1 MNSTKPVEGG
11 IARHFTVMRGFP
23 LYNRDGR
30 EIYDPVEPLSMGTL
44 LRLAPNENA
53 PLYLELD
60 THGVEAGT
68 YHSLMMLKSAT
79 PGCPSVSIAVKVEVT
94 ELDLAGV
101 QMDKAGYDYVG
112 GSFING
118 RNGCPRLVRQLVERD
133 YNILFVGYPNQLLPR
148 MRNEGGWEI
157 PDLGALD
164 RHIDAA
170 FAGGLAKERAKLWIY
185 LGMESQHPWNVP
197 RTEKGGRVPFA
208 SEEWN
213 AGIRYMVEEIVR
225 HVGERR
231 AKWRGAFYGIIQ
243 RQKQNEEGYSMSG
256 TKKTKIR
263 ITDTTL
269 RDAHQSLWA
278 TRMRTDDILAIASK
292 IDDAGY
298 YSLECWGG
306 ATFDVCMRFLRENPW
321 ERLRLIKKACPKTPL
336 QMLLRGQ
343 NILGYKHYPDD
354 IVDRFVALAC
364 ENGMDIF
371 RVFDALNDPRNLE
384 QAIASVKK
392 YGGHAQ
398 GTISYTTS
406 PVHTV
411 ANYVKLAKAQAEM
424 GIDSLCIKD
433 MAGILT
439 PGAAR
444 ELVSALVKALPEIP
458 VQVHSH
464 MTSGMATAM
473 YMAAAEAG
481 AGCVDCAIS
490 TMSSF
495 SSQPPTES
503 VMTILESEGFDT
515 GLDRTKLTEINDY
528 FKKLKAKRQPA
539 SCAKVEPVDAGVL
552 VHAIPGGMI
561 SNLRSQLAQQSA
573 LDRLPEVLEELP
585 KTRADMGYPPL
596 VTPTSQ
602 IVGVQAVLNVLGG
615 KRYGMVTDETRRYAA
630 GYYGRTPAPIE
641 PKLMKKLCGKIK
653 PITCRPADLLE
664 PGLAAAAKDIPA
676 GLVKAEEDILSYCLF
691 PEVALGYFRWRA
703 MPPSKRDPIPADA
716 EAVASS
722 AQPASQA
729 SAAPAAG
736 GKGATDVPPGT
747 QVLAPLNGTFYRS
760 EGPGKPM
767 LAADGASVKAGE
779 PVCIVEAMK
788 LFNPVKAP
796 AAGKIAFL
804 VQHGA
809 AVVKGQPVAVIS

>member
-1 MNSTKPVEGG
+1 M
-11 IARHFTVMRGFP
+11 
-23 LYNRDGR
+23 
-30 EIYDPVEPLSMGTL
+30 
-44 LRLAPNENA
+44 
-53 PLYLELD
+53 
-60 THGVEAGT
+60 AG
-68 YHSLMMLKSAT
+68 
-79 PGCPSVSIAVKVEVT
+79 
-94 ELDLAGV
+94 
-101 QMDKAGYDYVG
+101 
-112 GSFING
+112 
-118 RNGCPRLVRQLVERD
+118 
-133 YNILFVGYPNQLLPR
+133 
-148 MRNEGGWEI
+148 
-157 PDLGALD
+157 
-164 RHIDAA
+164 
-170 FAGGLAKERAKLWIY
+170 
-185 LGMESQHPWNVP
+185 
-197 RTEKGGRVPFA
+197 
-208 SEEWN
+208 
-213 AGIRYMVEEIVR
+213 
-225 HVGERR
+225 
-231 AKWRGAFYGIIQ
+231 
-243 RQKQNEEGYSMSG
+243 
-256 TKKTKIR
+256 KTKTRIR

-292 IDDAGY
+292 IDEAGY

-384 QAIASVKK
+384 KAIAAVKK

-411 ANYVKLAKAQAEM
+411 ANYVKLAKAQAAM

-444 ELVSALVKALPEIP
+444 ELIGALVKALPNIP

-515 GLDRTKLTEINDY
+515 GLDRAKLTEINTY
-528 FKKLKAKRQPA
+528 FKELKAKRQPA

-561 SNLRSQLAQQSA
+561 SNLRSQLAQQNA

-602 IVGVQAVLNVLGG
+602 IVGVQAVLNVLSG
-615 KRYGMVTDETRRYAA
+615 KRYGMVTDETKHYAA
-630 GYYGRTPAPIE
+630 GYYGRTPAPID
-641 PKLMKKLCGKIK
+641 PKLLKKLCGGLK
-653 PITCRPADLLE
+653 PISCRPADLLK
-664 PGLAAAAKDIPA
+664 PGLAAAAKEIPA

-691 PEVALGYFRWRA
+691 PEVALGYFKWRA
-703 MPPSKRDPIPADA
+703 TPATKRDPIPADT
-716 EAVASS
+716 EALASS
-722 AQPASQA
+722 VQPTTSSPQSSTPAPQSSALSSQPAGT
-729 SAAPAAG
+729 P
-736 GKGATDVPPGT
+736 VP
-747 QVLAPLNGTFYRS
+747 APLNGTRRRRQARS
-760 EGPGKPM
+760 R
-767 LAADGASVKAGE
+767 S
-779 PVCIVEAMK
+779 
-788 LFNPVKAP
+788 LFSTAP
-796 AAGKIAFL
+796 L
-804 VQHGA
+804 
-809 AVVKGQPVAVIS
+809 S